1 LLNLHVLVLRSS
13 KRQRHSSRS
22 KTFFSKSYIVHLS
35 FMTSSYFTYSKP
47 KVLQALRYHFITRK
61 EIKILI
67 ILVNVFAIVAAVFYG
82 FKKVS
87 AFAFIG
93 SSFLWFSLMISFWY
107 ILPNIIYRKS
117 ATFKDRFKV
126 SFEPQHMF
134 IENERGSRSW
144 PWTAF
149 SNMIESPHFFHLYFD
164 SRSFFIIPKDAFQL
178 EELYTARQLLK
189 EKIKTQHT

>member
-1 LLNLHVLVLRSS
+1 
-13 KRQRHSSRS
+13 
-22 KTFFSKSYIVHLS
+22 
-35 FMTSSYFTYSKP
+35 MTSSYFTYNKA

-61 EIKILI
+61 EIKAMI
-67 ILVNVFAIVAAVFYG
+67 IVVNIFAIVAALLYF

-87 AFAFIG
+87 AYAFLG

-107 ILPNIIYRKS
+107 ILPNIIYRKA

-126 SFEPQHMF
+126 SFEDQHMF

-149 SNMIESPHFFHLYFD
+149 SSLIESPHFFHLYFD
-164 SRSFFIIPKDAFQL
+164 SRSFFLIPKEAFGVEQL
-178 EELYTARQLLK
+178 SEARKILK
-189 EKIKTQHT
+189 DKIKK